1 MINFKKF
8 LIDHKTSTRKA
19 ILKINKIGGLSLIVT
34 KKKKILD
41 GILSS
46 ADLRKAIMSKNILN
60 KTIEKIYNKKPK
72 FIYADQINSQLPKI
86 RSNIKKFNIIP
97 IIQRD
102 SRKIVDALDI
112 DKLRLLENKK
122 QKKINASIVI
132 MAGGK
137 GTRLLPYTSVLPK
150 PLLPIKEKPAIKYII
165 DKFREYGQSKFF
177 ITVNYKSSLLSS
189 YFKSLKKESKEIKI
203 IHENKPLGTAG
214 GLINIKNQV
223 KENFFL
229 TNCDTIIKSNY
240 NEILNHHLKNKS
252 DITIV
257 VAEQKFT
264 IPYGVCEKKGKKTEF
279 IEKPK
284 YKFKVNTGFY
294 LIKRKCLAL
303 LKRKKYLDFN
313 DFVKLCIKNKKIIN
327 FFKINKKDWIDIGR
341 KDKYQNNLNKEI

>member
-1 MINFKKF
+1 
-8 LIDHKTSTRKA
+8 
-19 ILKINKIGGLSLIVT
+19 
-34 KKKKILD
+34 
-41 GILSS
+41 
-46 ADLRKAIMSKNILN
+46 MSKNILN
-60 KTIEKIYNKKPK
+60 KTIEKILIKTK
-72 FIYADQINSQLPKI
+72 IYLRWSTQHTYKN

-97 IIQRD
+97 IIKTY
-102 SRKIVDALDI
+102 SKKIVDALDI

-223 KENFFL
+223 KNFFL
-229 TNCDTIIKSNY
+229 LTAYNYKIK
-240 NEILNHHLKNKS
+240 L
-252 DITIV
+252 
-257 VAEQKFT
+257 
-264 IPYGVCEKKGKKTEF
+264 
-279 IEKPK
+279 
-284 YKFKVNTGFY
+284 
-294 LIKRKCLAL
+294 
-303 LKRKKYLDFN
+303 
-313 DFVKLCIKNKKIIN
+313 
-327 FFKINKKDWIDIGR
+327 
-341 KDKYQNNLNKEI
+341 